1 MSVSR
6 NGLALSTIAG
16 AISLILAQSAQAQS
30 AESADKAGT
39 NQNNASDSSAVST
52 AVPSGGSLDEIVVT
66 ATKRSESLQV
76 VPITVDV
83 VSQAALQSANLTDT
97 ADLRRLV
104 PDLQFLHTSTPGN
117 DAFGIRGVSTLA
129 SGYGLEQSVGVSFDG
144 VPLARPVGSVADLV
158 DIRRVEVLEGPQGM
172 LFGKNSSAGL
182 INIISNPAE
191 IGKTETVARA
201 SFGSLNLRQYSAT
214 TNIEVT
220 EDSALRLTA
229 WKFSH
234 DGPIHE
240 VNTGQDMGDQNSD
253 GGRLKYRWKPTENL
267 DISFTG
273 EWDSHRDNGAGYS
286 IRSFTPNGVA
296 TGLAAYETGLGTSAS
311 PENHLAR
318 GLDLPYHD
326 NGNTAAYTVQADY
339 SIGEGTLSA
348 IVSYRDIKNDNL
360 FDPFP
365 TDYALAGTQFRNED
379 DVHYDQLSEEIHYNS
394 PAADRFRYTVG
405 VFNYRLKLR
414 DDFGLGFSPF
424 PMATT
429 DVNFDESLENDNY
442 ALFGESTFDVT
453 SQLHFIAGL
462 RGSHD
467 QLRGSMDR
475 TEAADANFMN
485 GVGDT
490 FGPLAA
496 GTSIAH
502 NDLSWRTGLQYQVTP
517 DAMSYLTVSKG
528 YKGPGL
534 GYSVNSTV
542 ASLSANNGIVK
553 PEIVHNYELGLKT
566 QWFDRRLT
574 ANLSVYTEIFDN
586 FQTSIVV
593 PGTFITTTENAQ
605 QMRTSGVALNS
616 SWFVT
621 KNFSLAGNINYDHAR
636 FTNFQNASCYS
647 ATQTAAQGCVNGS
660 QNLSG
665 HMLANTPKTSVSL
678 TARYQQPL
686 GDKFMGFVQAV
697 DTYHSAEIYSS
708 LGDPGTE
715 QGGFSL
721 VNVSA
726 GIDTADGRWGV
737 SVYGNNVFDK
747 HYVDLILA
755 SGGIQYL
762 NDISYSDLQT
772 FGIALTAKF

>member
-1 MSVSR
+1 MLNSR
-6 NGLALSTIAG
+6 SEWTLSTLAG
-16 AISLILAQSAQAQS
+16 VVGLILVQVAHAQS
-30 AESADKAGT
+30 AEQLQSVPAGT
-39 NQNNASDSSAVST
+39 SAPAA
-52 AVPSGGSLDEIVVT
+52 AVPDPVGGALDEIVVT

-83 VSQAALQSANLTDT
+83 VSQAALQSENLADT
-97 ADLRRLV
+97 ADLHRLV

-129 SGYGLEQSVGVSFDG
+129 SGYGLEQSVGIAFDG

-158 DIRRVEVLEGPQGM
+158 DIQRVETLEGPQGM

-182 INIISNPAE
+182 INIISNVPE
-191 IGKTETVARA
+191 LHKDETVARA
-201 SFGSLNLRQYSAT
+201 SFGTLNDRQYSAT
-214 TNIEVT
+214 TNLAVT
-220 EDSALRLTA
+220 EDSALRLSA

-240 VNTGQDMGDQNSD
+240 ANTGQDMGDKNSA
-253 GGRLKYRWKPTENL
+253 GGRLKYRYKVSDDL
-267 DISFTG
+267 DLSFTG
-273 EWDSHRDNGAGYS
+273 EWTSHRENGAGYS
-286 IRSFTPNGVA
+286 IRSFTPLGVA
-296 TGLAAYETGLGTSAS
+296 SGLAAYETALGTTVSD
-311 PENHLAR
+311 ENHLAR

-326 NGNTAAYTVQADY
+326 NGNTSAYTAQADY
-339 SIGEGTLSA
+339 TLGEGTLTT
-348 IVSYRDIKNDNL
+348 IVSYRDIKNDNQ

-365 TDYALAGTQFRNED
+365 TDYAAAGSQFRNQD
-379 DVHYDQLSEEIHYNS
+379 TVHYDQLSEEIHYNS
-394 PAADRFRYTVG
+394 PAAERFRYTVG
-405 VFNYRLKLR
+405 LFNFRLKLR

-424 PMATT
+424 PGANT

-442 ALFGESTFDVT
+442 AVFGEGTFDIT
-453 SQLHFIAGL
+453 PQLHFIAGL
-462 RGSHD
+462 RGSRD

-475 TEAADANFMN
+475 TEAADATFMN

-490 FGPLAA
+490 FGPFAA
-496 GTSIAH
+496 GTSTSH
-502 NDLSWRTGLQYQVTP
+502 NDLSWRTGLQYQITP

-534 GYSVNSTV
+534 GYSVNSTQATL
-542 ASLSANNGIVK
+542 ASNNGIVK
-553 PEIVHNYELGLKT
+553 PELVHNYELGLKT

-574 ANLSVYTEIFDN
+574 ANLSVYTEIFDD

-605 QMRTSGVALNS
+605 QMRTSGMALNAN
-616 SWFVT
+616 WFVT
-621 KNFSLAGNINYDHAR
+621 RSFSLAGTANYDHAR
-636 FTNFQNASCYS
+636 FTNFKNASCYS
-647 ATQTAAQGCVNGS
+647 ATQTVAQGCVDGS
-660 QNLSG
+660 QDLSG
-665 HMLANTPKTSVSL
+665 HMLANTPKTTVGL

-686 GDKFMGFVQAV
+686 GEKFMGFVQAN
-697 DTYHSAEIYSS
+697 DTYHSAEIFSS
-708 LGDPGTE
+708 LGDPGTV
-715 QGGFSL
+715 QGGYSL

-726 GIDTADGRWGV
+726 GIDTTDGRWGV

-755 SGGIQYL
+755 SGGVQYL
-762 NDISYSDLQT
+762 NDISYNDLQT